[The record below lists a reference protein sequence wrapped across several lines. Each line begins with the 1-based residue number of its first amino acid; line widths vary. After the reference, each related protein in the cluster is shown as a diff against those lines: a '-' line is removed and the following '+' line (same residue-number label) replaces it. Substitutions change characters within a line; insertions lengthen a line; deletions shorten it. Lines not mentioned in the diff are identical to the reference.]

1 MNNLH
6 MSKVKSTKSIVGS
19 NSKSKTLNGT
29 SKVLRKITNY

>member
-6 MSKVKSTKSIVGS
+6 MSKTKSIKSLIGS

-29 SKVLRKITNY
+29 SKTLRKITNY